1 MSKLNKNQTMEV
13 EFINELEDLLL
24 KYYPDGQP
32 EFYSEW
38 SEDYSDEVE
47 IKILCYPK
55 LKDDWNISAEWIK
68 EDMKENPHKY
78 KEEA

>member
-1 MSKLNKNQTMEV
+1 MSKLNKNQTMDL

-32 EFYSEW
+32 EFYSKW

-55 LKDDWNISAEWIK
+55 LK
-68 EDMKENPHKY
+68 EDSSDLI